1 MIPRIQQERPN
12 VIKRYYCSTCGTKL
26 QHSDGVNQESWGF
39 CPMCGQQIEW
49 DKVTDV
55 VWEEKS
61 CDICGGWLI
70 KKHPLG
76 FWYASSDYI
85 GENTCRTCW
94 LEECCAINCLSC
106 QRRHYP
112 DCEWVHLKQFYLEE
126 EQHGD

>member
-1 MIPRIQQERPN
+1 
-12 VIKRYYCSTCGTKL
+12 
-26 QHSDGVNQESWGF
+26 
-39 CPMCGQQIEW
+39 MCGEQIEW
-49 DKVTDV
+49 DKVADV

-70 KKHPLG
+70 EKHPLG

-94 LEECCAINCLSC
+94 LEECCTTNCLSC
-106 QRRHYP
+106 QRRRYP

>member
-12 VIKRYYCSTCGTKL
+12 VIKRYYCSACGTKL
-26 QHSDGVNQESWGF
+26 QHSEDVNQEPWRF
-39 CPMCGQQIEW
+39 CPMCGEQIEW
-49 DKVTDV
+49 DEATDV

-70 KKHPLG
+70 EKHPLG

-94 LEECCAINCLSC
+94 LEECCTTNCLSC
-106 QRRHYP
+106 QRRQYP

>member
-12 VIKRYYCSTCGTKL
+12 VIKCYYCSICGTKL
-26 QHSDGVNQESWGF
+26 QHSDGVNQESWRF
-39 CPMCGQQIEW
+39 CPVCGQQIEW

-76 FWYASSDYI
+76 FWYASATTSVKPHAVHVGWRNAVPPI
-85 GENTCRTCW
+85 VWSANAGNIRT
-94 LEECCAINCLSC
+94 ASGSI
-106 QRRHYP
+106 
-112 DCEWVHLKQFYLEE
+112 
-126 EQHGD
+126 

>member
-1 MIPRIQQERPN
+1 MIPSIQQERPN

-26 QHSDGVNQESWGF
+26 QHSDGVNQASWRF
-39 CPMCGQQIEW
+39 CPMCGEQIEW
-49 DKVTDV
+49 DKATDV

-61 CDICGGWLI
+61 RDICGGWLI

-85 GENTCRTCW
+85 GENACRTCW
-94 LEECCAINCLSC
+94 LEECCTTNCLAC

-112 DCEWVHLKQFYLEE
+112 DCEWIHLKQFYLEE
-126 EQHGD
+126 EQNGD

>member
-26 QHSDGVNQESWGF
+26 QHCDGVNQESWRF
-39 CPMCGQQIEW
+39 CPMCGQKIEW
-49 DKVTDV
+49 DEATDV

-85 GENTCRTCW
+85 GENTCRAWACDSRCRW
-94 LEECCAINCLSC
+94 YI
-106 QRRHYP
+106 
-112 DCEWVHLKQFYLEE
+112 D
-126 EQHGD
+126 